1 MATAESLGFGDMGA
15 GEGEGGGQDVLWEF
29 GLGYMGGVVP
39 SPHPYL
45 RGVLKQKV
53 TGQGEGTKLG

>member
-53 TGQGEGTKLG
+53 TG